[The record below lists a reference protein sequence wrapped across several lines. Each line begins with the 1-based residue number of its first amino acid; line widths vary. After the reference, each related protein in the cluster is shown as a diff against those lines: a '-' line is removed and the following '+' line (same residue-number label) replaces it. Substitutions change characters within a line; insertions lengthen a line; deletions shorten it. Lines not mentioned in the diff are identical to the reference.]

1 MEKVSE
7 YSVFMHYASIMMIMC
22 LLCSEMRR
30 EWTELLEG
38 ELSPPFEGKQ
48 LRIMME
54 ELMRVTLYS
63 VQLLYHL

>member
-7 YSVFMHYASIMMIMC
+7 YSIMTIMC
-22 LLCSEMRR
+22 RLCSEMRR

-63 VQLLYHL
+63 AELLYHSCWEFG